1 MKYGRHMPLKQVC
14 FQSKLMLFESVVNQ
28 NIITA
33 FEVKGIEKA
42 KQKT

>member
-1 MKYGRHMPLKQVC
+1 MSLKHVY
-14 FQSKLMLFESVVNQ
+14 FQSKLMLFESVVDSNT
-28 NIITA
+28 ITA